1 MMYQHRETDRLV
13 RAWRE
18 QDQAFVEML
27 NAAPSWVVAEFL
39 EHIGTEPVSEDLNVF
54 LARVGQAID
63 HTISTSEDLLSALDR
78 ILGHHD

>member
-1 MMYQHRETDRLV
+1 MYQYRETDRLV

-18 QDQAFVEML
+18 QDQTFVEML

-39 EHIGTEPVSEDLNVF
+39 EHVGTEPVSEDLNAF

-63 HTISTSEDLLSALDR
+63 HTISTSEDLLSVLDR

>member
-1 MMYQHRETDRLV
+1 MYQYRETDRLV

-18 QDQAFVEML
+18 QDQTFVEML
-27 NAAPSWVVAEFL
+27 NAAPSLVVAEFL
-39 EHIGTEPVSEDLNVF
+39 EHVGTEPVSEDLNAF

-63 HTISTSEDLLSALDR
+63 HTISTSEDLLSVLDR